1 MITGVVG
8 WNCPAAGAV
17 KMRDG
22 VMKSRSRGVK
32 ELKSRTAQDKNRLH
46 ASSSV
51 RHPAVDSSTP
61 NFYERSGNVY
71 ENKGR
76 GQTSLGLAQTL
87 PLNVCDA
94 PKAQAGQIA
103 PLALNV
109 PSGHRR
115 VENVIFISFRGPK
128 AHGDR
133 PQTSGVC
140 AIRRSRN
147 CRNKARMSMKTKE
160 RLRNQPPLAPPYP
173 RRGISWLIAEG

>member
-1 MITGVVG
+1 M
-8 WNCPAAGAV
+8 
-17 KMRDG
+17 
-22 VMKSRSRGVK
+22 
-32 ELKSRTAQDKNRLH
+32 
-46 ASSSV
+46 
-51 RHPAVDSSTP
+51 RHPQSGVRQSASRLFDLSTP
-61 NFYERSGNVY
+61 DFYERTGNVY

-103 PLALNV
+103 PKALNV

-115 VENVIFISFRGPK
+115 R
-128 AHGDR
+128 
-133 PQTSGVC
+133 QTSGVC